1 MRELGEYDSLIRKK
15 NSLLGSIDR
24 MRPRYSF
31 LVDILKDIF
40 TFISILD
47 EVMTVFSRS
56 MQEIHRGNHLEKI
69 LEYYLYKLGK

>member
-15 NSLLGSIDR
+15 NSLLGSLDR

-40 TFISILD
+40 TLISILD
-47 EVMTVFSRS
+47 EVMTVLSRS
-56 MQEIHRGNHLEKI
+56 MQEIYRGNHLEKI